1 MVDWKRLGFAA
12 LSAALIGG
20 LIAILLFA
28 PKVFAILGEV
38 AVVCIGIFSIILLF
52 YMILGDE

>member
-1 MVDWKRLGFAA
+1 MVDWERLGFAA
-12 LSAALIGG
+12 LIAALIGG

-28 PKVFAILGEV
+28 PKVFVILGEV
-38 AVVCIGIFSIILLF
+38 VVVCIGIFSIILLF